1 MAETPILKA
10 PRIYYM
16 HHRLVGPL
24 GRFVDHF
31 DRVRRLGFDHVLL
44 SPIYAPGRAGDV
56 FFPADHDAAHPGLE
70 TDYGAA
76 DVIRWLVD
84 EAGARGLSVMLDIA
98 PQSFA
103 LEHPFVEAAP
113 DCFTV
118 RRETP
123 MGIIDPRHPASPQ
136 GTAMSRIADACGDR
150 LAQFWTPRLAAYAE
164 SGVAGYRA
172 LKPAAPTAG
181 LWGRLMTAARDV
193 KRDTL
198 FVADTTGVPRPDIF
212 GLRGVGFDHTL
223 TSLAWWDYRAGWYL
237 EEHEA
242 LASIAP
248 PIATVEAP
256 FATRL
261 AERVRDNRGLRPAYD
276 RALHAAAAL
285 GCGLLAPMGVE
296 VAARRPMDAVVSTPE
311 DYDRAAA
318 EAPFDL
324 TEMVERVNRLVART
338 PLLRERPMLRPL
350 TGPSARVTG
359 FLRTARDPRIAEEAL
374 LVAVNPDLYEPNDVF
389 AAKLRGQMG
398 GTFGAFAPV
407 EAGASDVTASAGD
420 LIALH
425 PGEAFVA
432 RAERAAPVKVGR
444 QPGKRAV
451 TTAATKWPRI
461 LVDNLAPSVDEG
473 RYAVKRVVGDVMV
486 VEADALMDGHEVLGV
501 ELQWRAVDED
511 TWRRAPME
519 PIGNDRFQGMLFLE
533 RMGRHEYVV
542 EAWHDVYRT
551 FCRDLTKKFDANVD
565 YQLDLIEG
573 RQHLDAARKRS
584 TGELASGLEEILARF
599 DRAEGDDRVHVLL
612 APQARA
618 LMREADDRPHASR
631 SFVQPIEADRTQ
643 AHFAS
648 WYELFPRSM
657 SGDVHRHGT
666 LRDVIPHLPRV
677 RDMGFDV
684 LYFPP
689 IHPIGRKNRK
699 GKNNTLTPGPDDP
712 GSPYAIGSP
721 EGGHDALHRELG
733 TFEDFRA
740 LREAAEEHGLE
751 IALDFAIQ
759 CSPDHPWLRE
769 HPGWFDYRPD
779 GSIKYAEN
787 PPKKYEDI
795 VNVDFYKPDAVP
807 DLWTTLRDIVLFWCK
822 EGVRTFRVDNPHT
835 KPLPFWQWMIADVK
849 AQYPDAIFLSEAF
862 TRPKMMYGLAKLG
875 FTQSYTYFTWR
886 NTKWELQSYFEELAT
901 EAPKDFFR
909 PNLFVNTPDINPY
922 YLQSSGRAGFLV
934 RACLAATLGGLWGVY
949 SGFEVLEGEPV
960 PGKEEYKDSE
970 KYEIKARDFSM
981 PGNIVADITRLNRI
995 RRANPALHTHTNT
1008 RFYNAFHDEILYWGK
1023 PSREG
1028 DDMILVMVNLNPHVA
1043 NACDFEVP
1051 LWEFGLPDDGA
1062 VMVEDLIAD
1071 RAFVWHGKT
1080 QHIRLDPF
1088 DHPFVIW
1095 RIRPHQGA

>member
-1 MAETPILKA
+1 MAETTITKA

-24 GRFVDHF
+24 GRFLEHF
-31 DRVRRLGFDHVLL
+31 DRVKALGFDHVLV
-44 SPIYAPGRAGDV
+44 SPIYAPGRSGDV

-70 TDYGAA
+70 TDYGAH
-76 DVIRWLVD
+76 DVIRWLV
-84 EAGARGLSVMLDIA
+84 EHAAERGLKLMLDVA

-103 LEHPFVEAAP
+103 LEHRFVEAAP

-136 GTAMSRIADACGDR
+136 GTAMSRIVDGCGER
-150 LAQFWTPRLAAYAE
+150 LRDFWAPRIASYAE
-164 SGVAGYRA
+164 LGVAGFRA
-172 LKPAAPTAG
+172 LKPSGATAD
-181 LWGRLMTAARDV
+181 LWGRLMTAARNAKPDALFIADV
-193 KRDTL
+193 
-198 FVADTTGVPRPDIF
+198 TGVPRPDVLE
-212 GLRGVGFDHTL
+212 LRGTPFDFTVN
-223 TSLAWWDYRAGWYL
+223 SLAWWDFRSSWYL
-237 EEHEA
+237 DEHDA
-242 LASIAP
+242 LATVAP

-256 FATRL
+256 FSTRL

-285 GCGLLAPMGVE
+285 GTGLLAPMGVE
-296 VAARRPMDAVVSTPE
+296 VAARRPIDAVVSSPE

-324 TEMVERVNRLVART
+324 TEMVQRVNRLVEAT
-338 PLLRERPMLRPL
+338 ELLREPAMLRPL

-359 FLRTARDPRIAEEAL
+359 LLRTARDPRYAEEAL
-374 LVAVNPDLYEPNDVF
+374 LVVVNPDLFEGNDVF

-398 GTFGAFAPV
+398 GTFGAFTPV
-407 EAGASDVTASAGD
+407 EAGAADATASAGD

-425 PGEAFVA
+425 PGEAFLA
-432 RAERAAPVKVGR
+432 KASRATPVKVAR

-461 LVDNLAPSVDEG
+461 AVDNLDPAVDEG
-473 RYAVKRVVGDVMV
+473 RFAVKRVVGDAVV

-501 ELQWRAVDED
+501 ELLWKAVDED
-511 TWRRAPME
+511 AWRRAPME
-519 PIGNDRFQGMLFLE
+519 PLGNDRFQGMLFLE
-533 RMGRHEYVV
+533 RMGRHDYVV
-542 EAWHDVYRT
+542 EAWHDVYQT
-551 FCRDLTKKFDANVD
+551 FCRDLTKKFDAKVD
-565 YQLDLIEG
+565 YSLDLIEG
-573 RQHLDAARKRS
+573 RQHVEAAAKRAS
-584 TGELASGLEEILARF
+584 GETKSGLEEILSRF

-612 APQARA
+612 SPQARM
-618 LMREADDRPHASR
+618 LMREADDRPHAAR
-631 SFVQPIEADRTQ
+631 SHTQPIEADRTQ

-648 WYELFPRSM
+648 WYELFPRSQVD
-657 SGDVHRHGT
+657 SPHRHGT
-666 LRDVIPHLPRV
+666 LRDVIPQLPRV

-684 LYFPP
+684 LYFTP
-689 IHPIGRKNRK
+689 IHPIGKKNRK
-699 GKNNTLTPGPDDP
+699 GKNNTLTPGPEDP
-712 GSPYAIGSP
+712 GSPYAIGSE
-721 EGGHDALHRELG
+721 EGGHDALHPELG

-740 LREAAEEHGLE
+740 LREAAEAHGLE

-759 CSPDHPWLRE
+759 CSPDHPWLKE

-795 VNVDFYKPDAVP
+795 VNVDFYKTEAVP
-807 DLWTTLRDIVLFWCK
+807 DLWLALRDIVLFWCK
-822 EGVRTFRVDNPHT
+822 EGVKTFRVDNPHT
-835 KPLPFWQWMIADVK
+835 KPLPFWQWLIADVK
-849 AQYPDAIFLSEAF
+849 AQHPDAIFLSEAF
-862 TRPKMMYGLAKLG
+862 TRPKMMYQLAKLG

-886 NTKWELQSYFEELAT
+886 NTKWELRSYFEELAN

-934 RACLAATLGGLWGVY
+934 RACLATTLSGIWGMY
-949 SGFEVLEGEPV
+949 SGFELLEGEPI

-970 KYEIKARDFSM
+970 KYEIKPRDWTM
-981 PGNIVADITRLNRI
+981 PGNIVPDVTRLNRI
-995 RRANPALHTHTNT
+995 RRSNPALHTHTNT
-1008 RFYNAFHDEILYWGK
+1008 RFYNAYHDEILYYGK
-1023 PSREG
+1023 PSRNG

-1051 LWEFGLPDDGA
+1051 LWEFGLPDHGA
-1062 VMVEDLIAD
+1062 VEVDDLIAD

-1080 QHIRLDPF
+1080 HHIRLDPF
-1088 DHPFVIW
+1088 EYPFVIW

>member
-1 MAETPILKA
+1 MAETPIQTA
-10 PRIYYM
+10 PRIYYL

-24 GRFVDHF
+24 GRFVEHF
-31 DRVRRLGFDHVLL
+31 DRIARLGFTHVLV
-44 SPIYAPGRAGDV
+44 SPIYAPGRSGDT
-56 FFPADHDAAHPGLE
+56 FFPADHEAAHPALE
-70 TDYGAA
+70 TEYGAH
-76 DVIRWLVD
+76 DVVRWLV
-84 EAGARGLSVMLDIA
+84 EKASEKGLALMLDVA

-103 LEHPFVEAAP
+103 LEHPFVEEAP

-123 MGIIDPRHPASPQ
+123 FGIIDPRHPASPQ
-136 GTAMSRIADACGDR
+136 GTAMSRIADNCGER
-150 LAQFWTPRLAAYAE
+150 LEGFWTPKLAAYAE
-164 SGVAGYRA
+164 LGVAGFRA
-172 LKPAAPTAG
+172 LKPATPTAH
-181 LWGRLMTAARDV
+181 LWGRLMQAARNV
-193 KRDTL
+193 KSDTL
-198 FVADTTGVPRPDIF
+198 FIADTTGVPRPDVF
-212 GLRGVGFDHTL
+212 GLRGLGFDYTL
-223 TSLAWWDYRAGWYL
+223 SSLAWWDFRASWYL
-237 EEHEA
+237 EEHDA
-242 LASIAP
+242 LSTIAP

-256 FATRL
+256 FSTRL
-261 AERVRDNRGLRPAYD
+261 AERIKDNRGLRPAYE
-276 RALHAAAAL
+276 RAFHAAAAL
-285 GCGLLAPMGVE
+285 GSGFLAPMGVE

-324 TEMVERVNRLVART
+324 TEMVERANRLVADT
-338 PLLRERPMLRPL
+338 PLLRKAPLLRPL

-359 FLRTARDPRIAEEAL
+359 VLRTADDPRFADEAL
-374 LVAVNPDLYEPNDVF
+374 LVCINPDLYEPNDVF

-407 EAGASDVTASAGD
+407 ESGSADVSASAGD

-425 PGEAFVA
+425 PGEAYLA
-432 RAERAAPVKVGR
+432 KALRATPVKINR

-461 LVDNLAPSVDEG
+461 LVDNLAPSVDQG
-473 RYAVKRVVGDVMV
+473 LYAIKRVVGDAVV

-501 ELQWRAVDED
+501 ELQWRALDEE
-511 TWRRAPME
+511 TWRRAPMQ

-542 EAWHDVYRT
+542 EAWFDVYQT
-551 FCRDLTKKFDANVD
+551 FCRDLTKKFDAKVD
-565 YQLDLIEG
+565 YALDLVEG
-573 RQHLDAARKRS
+573 RQHVEKAHGRS
-584 TGELASGLEEILARF
+584 TGELRAGLDEILQRY
-599 DRAEGDDRVHVLL
+599 DRAEGDDRVHVLVS
-612 APQARA
+612 PQARA

-631 SFVQPIEADRTQ
+631 SYAQPIEAERTQ

-666 LRDVIPHLPRV
+666 LRDVIAHLPRV

-689 IHPIGRKNRK
+689 IHPIGKKNRK

-712 GSPYAIGSP
+712 GSPYAIGAP
-721 EGGHDALHRELG
+721 EGGHDAIHPELG
-733 TFEDFRA
+733 TIDDFRA
-740 LREAAEEHGLE
+740 LRAAAEKHGLE

-759 CSPDHPWLRE
+759 CSPDHPWLKE
-769 HPGWFDYRPD
+769 NPGWFDYRPD

-795 VNVDFYKPDAVP
+795 VNVDFYKPESIP
-807 DLWTTLRDIVLFWCK
+807 DLWVTLRDIVLFWCK

-835 KPLPFWQWMIADVK
+835 KPLPFWQWFIADVK

-862 TRPKMMYGLAKLG
+862 TRPKMMYGLAKIG

-886 NTKWELQSYFEELAT
+886 NTKWELRSYFEELANDP
-901 EAPKDFFR
+901 PKDFFR

-949 SGFEVLEGEPV
+949 SGFEFLEGEPI

-970 KYEIKARDFSM
+970 KYEIKARNFDM
-981 PGNIVADITRLNRI
+981 PGNIVPDITRLNRI
-995 RRANPALHTHTNT
+995 RRANPALHTHTNV
-1008 RFYNAFHDEILYWGK
+1008 RFYNAYNDEILYYGK
-1023 PSREG
+1023 PSRNG

-1043 NACDFEVP
+1043 HECDFEVP

-1062 VMVEDLIAD
+1062 VDVDDLIAD
-1071 RAFVWHGKT
+1071 RAFTWHGKLHHT
-1080 QHIRLDPF
+1080 RLDPYE
-1088 DHPFVIW
+1088 HPFVIW